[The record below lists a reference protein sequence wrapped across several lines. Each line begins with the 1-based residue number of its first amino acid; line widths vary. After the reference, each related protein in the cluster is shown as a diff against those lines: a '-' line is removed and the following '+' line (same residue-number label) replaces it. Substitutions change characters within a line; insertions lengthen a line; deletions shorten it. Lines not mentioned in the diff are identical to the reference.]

1 MDSAGR
7 APRRHEEEVRGSPG
21 SHRAR
26 GTSAHLGGCPPGP
39 QGPEAGADTL
49 EPGSPSRGIPVLSA
63 GPAGQGLCCR
73 PRGRH
78 TLLSWDGI
86 GAHAQKRRPPTCTLD
101 GAPLWALLPHRAST
115 HSHLI
120 SFSGDTLKT
129 QNSHNQLLLD
139 GTGHSDLS
147 GGRCVLLPKEVRA
160 ADKDMPCIC
169 PEASGGGGPM
179 KYLGCK

>member
-1 MDSAGR
+1 MQGG
-7 APRRHEEEVRGSPG
+7 PPGGTRRRSEALQVATELGALQPTWADA
-21 SHRAR
+21 HRAHR
-26 GTSAHLGGCPPGP
+26 DQRLWQTPWR
-39 QGPEAGADTL
+39 QEAQAG
-49 EPGSPSRGIPVLSA
+49 GIPVLSA
-63 GPAGQGLCCR
+63 GPAGRGLCCR
-73 PRGRH
+73 PGERH
-78 TLLSWDGI
+78 ALLSRDGL
-86 GAHAQKRRPPTCTLD
+86 GAHAQRRRPPTCTLD
-101 GAPLWALLPHRAST
+101 GTPLWALLPHRAST

-139 GTGHSDLS
+139 GTDRSDLS
-147 GGRCVLLPKEVRA
+147 GGRCVLLQKEVQA